1 MSFHQQFVWFF
12 MFLLQNRF
20 NFLNHLKNPFNL
32 RSFEVHASVCFMN
45 CFLRQYFSSLSH
57 YNFKLCPGLYYFLYI
72 LKHQLDCIKVK
83 SCMQSTILKHSF
95 IFIFY
100 FCITISVLMVFQES
114 NLVLAGLVC
123 SGRL

>member
-72 LKHQLDCIKVK
+72 LKHQLDCIK
-83 SCMQSTILKHSF
+83 
-95 IFIFY
+95 
-100 FCITISVLMVFQES
+100 ES

-123 SGRL
+123 SRVYFPLAKPCSIGRL